1 MEKRIE
7 RIISFDVMR
16 IVAAFAV
23 VFQHI
28 GGQNWPSSF
37 PSAEWELRNM
47 WVSLAQW
54 SVPMFIMISGAL
66 FLNPEKPLVIK
77 KLYGKNLLRIV
88 YTFLFWSAVYVICI
102 EGFENGPGR
111 QYKHYQVARN
121 RLPTV
126 GLRGRQTIRGG
137 R

>member
-54 SVPMFIMISGAL
+54 SVPMFIMIS
-66 FLNPEKPLVIK
+66 
-77 KLYGKNLLRIV
+77 
-88 YTFLFWSAVYVICI
+88 
-102 EGFENGPGR
+102 
-111 QYKHYQVARN
+111 
-121 RLPTV
+121 
-126 GLRGRQTIRGG
+126 
-137 R
+137 